1 MNRKPFVVALVALLA
16 LAIGLPASPAAAE
29 EPDSTVYLALGDSLA
44 WGEGATDRFETAYVP
59 HFYRFLQGD
68 KHSRARELVNLAVG
82 GETSAS
88 FITGWL
94 PPGPQRTPQLTQA
107 LAVIADPN
115 TDVSVVTLD
124 IGGNDLLRLL
134 APGEACSTYPPTGEC
149 LLAAQAAITQF
160 YGNYGY
166 ILTALTQA
174 LAADPG
180 EETLMVM
187 AYYNPWSGT
196 GSAYEGVVAM
206 LMLGTEPGTD
216 CAAPVTT
223 FGMNDIITCVGTA
236 FGATV
241 VDVYP
246 TFEGKGLELTHIAE
260 GDIHANDSGYAQI
273 ASDFRAAYLN
283 R

>member
-1 MNRKPFVVALVALLA
+1 MNRTPFVLALAAFLA
-16 LAIGLPASPAAAE
+16 LAIGLPAAPAAAGA
-29 EPDSTVYLALGDSLA
+29 PDSTVYLALGDSLA
-44 WGEGATDRFETAYVP
+44 WGYGATDPLETAYVP

-68 KHSRARELVNLAVG
+68 SHSRARELVNLAVG
-82 GETSAS
+82 GENSTS
-88 FITGWL
+88 FITGVL
-94 PPGPQRTPQLTQA
+94 PPNPPRTPQLDQA
-107 LAVIADPN
+107 LAVIADPD

-124 IGGNDLLRLL
+124 IGGNDLLELL
-134 APGEACSTYPPTGEC
+134 RPGAPCSTYPPTNEC
-149 LLAAQAAITQF
+149 LLAGQAAIVQF
-160 YGNYGY
+160 SQNYGY
-166 ILTALTQA
+166 ILTVLNKA

-187 AYYNPWSGT
+187 TYYNPWSGT

-206 LMLGTEPGTD
+206 LMLGTDGRID
-216 CAAPVTT
+216 CASQAGW
-223 FGMNDIITCVGTA
+223 GMNDIIACVGTM

-246 TFEGKGLELTHIAE
+246 RFEGKGLELTHIAE

-273 ASDFRAAYLN
+273 AIEFRAAYLN

>member
-1 MNRKPFVVALVALLA
+1 MNRKPFLVALAALLA
-16 LAIGLPASPAAAE
+16 LAIGLPAAPAAAE
-29 EPDSTVYLALGDSLA
+29 EPDDTVYLALGDSLA
-44 WGEGATDRFETAYVP
+44 WGYGASDPLETAYVP

-82 GETSAS
+82 GETSES

-94 PPGPQRTPQLTQA
+94 PPGPARTPQLTQA

-134 APGEACSTYPPTGEC
+134 APGEACSTYPPTNEC

-187 AYYNPWSGT
+187 TYYNPWSGT
-196 GSAYEGVVAM
+196 GSAYEGVVTL
-206 LMLGTEPGTD
+206 LMLGAEQGTN
-216 CAAPVTT
+216 CGAPATW
-223 FGMNDIITCVGTA
+223 GMNDTITCVGAA
-236 FGATV
+236 FGATA

-283 R
+283 K